1 MKYRCLGF
9 FLLVMSLAAAGPAMA
24 AVFEVR
30 PGILVNFSDLPS
42 PWQISEEPPEALIRQ
57 SAGHISPGQLTAA
70 RKAGIDS
77 PEEAARQMLKGNELF
92 LYNPQS
98 GAHVKVDFSPL
109 RKDEAPPRARVLK
122 ASARFAAEGLQSE
135 EGIEGATSKVG
146 KARLTGAKAAYR
158 LDAEYRMHG
167 EPTRFIGIVSF
178 AHDHWVYIYYTGP
191 NPGLEDLKVAN
202 SVFESFS
209 IAPAK

>member
-1 MKYRCLGF
+1 MKYRWLGF
-9 FLLVMSLAAAGPAMA
+9 FLMAISLAAAGPAMA

-42 PWQISEEPPEALIRQ
+42 TWQISAEPPESLVRQ
-57 SAGHISPGQLTAA
+57 GAGHIRPAQLAAA

-109 RKDEAPPRARVLK
+109 RKDEDPPRARVLK
-122 ASARFAAEGLQSE
+122 ASARFAAEGLQNE
-135 EGIEGATSKVG
+135 EIH
-146 KARLTGAKAAYR
+146 AAMSGSFGFCSIFSPQ
-158 LDAEYRMHG
+158 RM
-167 EPTRFIGIVSF
+167 IVF
-178 AHDHWVYIYYTGP
+178 
-191 NPGLEDLKVAN
+191 
-202 SVFESFS
+202 F
-209 IAPAK
+209 